1 MIDFKRTITNDG
13 IAIVRVEGWL
23 EEFACPYFVGCMED
37 LIKDGHRE
45 IVIDCTNLGL
55 LSSACLSSL
64 IKARRRAVKS
74 GGRIILANPN
84 SSILEVIGFLGL
96 KSLFG
101 IYPTCDQAL
110 IKIRR
115 RLRKQRRKNV
125 DQDSVLVGT

>member
-1 MIDFKRTITNDG
+1 M
-13 IAIVRVEGWL
+13 
-23 EEFACPYFVGCMED
+23 
-37 LIKDGHRE
+37 IKDDHRE

-74 GGRIILANPN
+74 GGRIILANAN

-115 RLRKQRRKNV
+115 KLRKQRRKNV